1 MPERRPTLVHDLG
14 LALRIEV
21 LTDLAHNAHD
31 LALPRLQQRG
41 VLFDE
46 MDDFPGNVR
55 ELRNIL
61 ERATL
66 LADDDLILPQHLSAE
81 VANKEL
87 TPNEKPLLDTHDILP
102 LEEIERRYLVQAL
115 STFEGDRDALAHKLG
130 ISKRTLFRKL
140 QNLQVR

>member
-1 MPERRPTLVHDLG
+1 MESLLSRLSPELSYKIAPATL
-14 LALRIEV
+14 AC
-21 LTDLAHNAHD
+21 
-31 LALPRLQQRG
+31 LQQYA
-41 VLFDE
+41 
-46 MDDFPGNVR
+46 FPGNVR